1 MRKSSSSSATLDS
14 LNVMLRQELLAYHPP
29 RMDLDPSAIRFSR
42 VGMESRGRMLSFFYD
57 LCDKI
62 GSSKDTVE
70 IAVSHLD
77 RFLAHPS
84 YGVRALK
91 SKKYFQLAST
101 TCVYVAIKMHEQQ
114 AITPSLL
121 ADLSHGIFTAAD
133 VEDMEV
139 VLAQTLGWRLNPPT
153 SLAFARQ
160 YLDLLPKKFV
170 TRSTKRKLYGLA
182 RHQMEFAL
190 QDAALFSEKKS
201 LVAYVSVQNALV
213 QLNMPVDLCQ
223 DTAAG
228 DLLLNY
234 NGSES
239 LQLSIVMAAMSR
251 RLGVAIPACPQT
263 MDTSN
268 HSVVDLTT
276 ELAPAPAPATVR
288 LSTSSSRESSPA
300 HVNKKACL
308 RPQFSRSPRC
318 VGNNVA

>member
-1 MRKSSSSSATLDS
+1 MRKSCSTLDS
-14 LNVMLRQELLAYHPP
+14 LHVMLRQELLAYHPP
-29 RMDLDPSAIRFSR
+29 SMDMEPNAIRFSR

-62 GSSKDTVE
+62 GSSKETVE
-70 IAVSHLD
+70 IALSHLD

-91 SKKYFQLAST
+91 NKKYFQLAST
-101 TCVYVAIKMHEQQ
+101 TCIYVAVKMHEQQ

-121 ADLSHGIFTAAD
+121 ADLSHGIFTAED

-139 VLAQTLGWRLNPPT
+139 VLAQALGWRLNPPT
-153 SLAFARQ
+153 SLDLARQ
-160 YLDLLPKKFV
+160 YLDLLPKKLV
-170 TRSTKRKLYGLA
+170 TRATKRKLYDLA
-182 RHQMEFAL
+182 RHQTEFAL

-201 LVAYVSVQNALV
+201 LVAYVAVQNALV
-213 QLNMPVDLCQ
+213 QLHLPVDLCQ

-228 DLLLNY
+228 DLILHY

-251 RLGVAIPACPQT
+251 RLGLAIPACYNPPT
-263 MDTSN
+263 LDTSN
-268 HSVVDLTT
+268 HSTDLMVVP
-276 ELAPAPAPATVR
+276 APAPAPAAVR
-288 LSTSSSRESSPA
+288 LSTSSRSSSTE
-300 HVNKKACL
+300 HISKKACHQ
-308 RPQFSRSPRC
+308 RPQFNRSPRC